1 MNPEA
6 YSQKAGEPAWLA
18 YRRRQVGT
26 FAIGDIFIFPTHRPG
41 RDAKQDVRRS
51 MNSKNVMSGV
61 GGHNIRYQRRT
72 RRVQVFIPKQI
83 RKGVPGKI
91 SYQATGGSA
100 PNINLLFVFVM
111 TEWSMW
117 ASPGF
122 QQSSVDKQN
131 LPNGHTSLCSLRYI
145 ASSYLFHLR
154 IRFEPRSKTDRR
166 ALFKLSQKNN
176 SYQVVVYVAVPVDAW
191 YSQSAYNLLM

>member
-1 MNPEA
+1 M
-6 YSQKAGEPAWLA
+6 
-18 YRRRQVGT
+18 
-26 FAIGDIFIFPTHRPG
+26 
-41 RDAKQDVRRS
+41 
-51 MNSKNVMSGV
+51 
-61 GGHNIRYQRRT
+61 
-72 RRVQVFIPKQI
+72 
-83 RKGVPGKI
+83 PGKI

-111 TEWSMW
+111 TDWSMW

-145 ASSYLFHLR
+145 AGSYLFHLR
-154 IRFEPRSKTDRR
+154 IRFEPRSKTDRQ

-176 SYQVVVYVAVPVDAW
+176 GYQVVVYVAVPADAW
-191 YSQSAYNLLM
+191 YSQSAYNLQM